1 VPFDGLGA
9 FVVHDV
15 EVRLI
20 ILRAKGVKDVSECR
34 DESGIGA

>member
-1 VPFDGLGA
+1 MPFDGLGT

-15 EVRLI
+15 EVRLVV
-20 ILRAKGVKDVSECR
+20 LRAKGVEDVSEGR